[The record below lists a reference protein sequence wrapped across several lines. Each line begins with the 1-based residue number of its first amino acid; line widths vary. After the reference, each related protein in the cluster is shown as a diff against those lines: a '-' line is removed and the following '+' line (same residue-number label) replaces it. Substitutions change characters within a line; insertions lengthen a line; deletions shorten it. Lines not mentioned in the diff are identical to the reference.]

1 MFFIIMARKETRQ
14 QFAAIPSLIKNRKVP
29 LWNWFAGLCGA
40 MVVFSEGASASA
52 LGVATFQ
59 TALISA
65 LLLSGL
71 LCDRFGAG
79 CNMVIVTHLS
89 DGSLWDRQAFPDT
102 TILEIRPRK
111 RLKYA
116 GDGGNSGGLLSFT
129 SAHTD
134 AWRQQGYEDTM
145 LAMEHIRKPLAA
157 RQALTRSE
165 AVLQKSLDITEEADL
180 ALRNAMARI
189 K

>member
-1 MFFIIMARKETRQ
+1 
-14 QFAAIPSLIKNRKVP
+14 
-29 LWNWFAGLCGA
+29 
-40 MVVFSEGASASA
+40 
-52 LGVATFQ
+52 
-59 TALISA
+59 
-65 LLLSGL
+65 
-71 LCDRFGAG
+71 
-79 CNMVIVTHLS
+79 
-89 DGSLWDRQAFPDT
+89 
-102 TILEIRPRK
+102 
-111 RLKYA
+111 
-116 GDGGNSGGLLSFT
+116 
-129 SAHTD
+129 